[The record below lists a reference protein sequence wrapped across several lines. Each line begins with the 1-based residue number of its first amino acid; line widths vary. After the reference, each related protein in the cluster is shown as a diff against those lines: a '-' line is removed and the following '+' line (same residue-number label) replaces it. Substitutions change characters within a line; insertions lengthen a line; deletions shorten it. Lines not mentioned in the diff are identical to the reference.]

1 MPIEV
6 FRRIEQKYVVSKE
19 QYNLIIKLAHNRLKK
34 DPYFE
39 STNASIY
46 FDTKN
51 SDLIIASLDKPI
63 YKEKVRVR
71 SYGVPTLEDKV
82 FLEIKKKYDGIV
94 NKRRIVIKLKDLY
107 SYLDGKENLIGNK
120 QIAKE
125 IDYYFKYY
133 DLIPNVYLAYDRKAY
148 IGAENSH
155 FRVTFDT
162 NIRSRNYDLN
172 LEKGDYGDFHLKDK
186 YVMEVKSIKS
196 MPLWFSSILSKL
208 KIYPSSYSKYGE
220 IYKKRKEEI
229 NNV

>member
-1 MPIEV
+1 MAIEV
-6 FRRIEQKYVVSKE
+6 FRRIEQKYIVSKE
-19 QYNLIIKLAHNRLKK
+19 EYEKIINLSSNRLEK

-39 STNASIY
+39 SINASIY

-51 SDLIIASLDKPI
+51 SDLIISSLDKPI

-71 SYGVPTLEDKV
+71 SYGIPSLEDKV
-82 FLEIKKKYDGIV
+82 FLEIKKKYEGIV
-94 NKRRIVIKLKDLY
+94 YKRRIAIKLKDLY
-107 SYLDGKENLIGNK
+107 SYLDGKEELNGNK
-120 QIAKE
+120 QKAKE

-133 DLIPNVYLAYDRKAY
+133 NLIPSLYLAYDRKSY
-148 IGAENSH
+148 IGFENSH

-162 NIRSRNYDLN
+162 NVRSRNYDLN
-172 LEKGDYGDFHLKDK
+172 LEKGDYGDINLEDK
-186 YVMEVKSIKS
+186 YIMEVKSIKS
-196 MPLWFSSILSKL
+196 IPLWFSSILSEL